1 MNLSLP
7 VLCLSEKIRAQEGD
21 FPIPIVSA
29 TPGSAIPW
37 NESVKILCW
46 GTPESYLYQLEIWG
60 NSTFEVVEKQLGFQ
74 KEAEFL
80 IEHMNP
86 NTAGRY
92 QCRYRKRDRWSECS
106 KALELVVTGFYS
118 KPSLSADQSVEVLRG
133 ETVSLQCTSAHVPF
147 DRFSLTKEGGATVS
161 QSQSGGHQGSFVL
174 GPVNQSFSGN
184 YRCYGWYRG
193 SPYVWSAPSDALG
206 LVVTGRCTPAQPCS
220 NADRCPGQPCSSL
233 VPTLSSPSA
242 S

>member
-106 KALELVVTGFYS
+106 KALELVVTDTTTQDY
-118 KPSLSADQSVEVLRG
+118 
-133 ETVSLQCTSAHVPF
+133 TT
-147 DRFSLTKEGGATVS
+147 
-161 QSQSGGHQGSFVL
+161 
-174 GPVNQSFSGN
+174 GN
-184 YRCYGWYRG
+184 LIRMC
-193 SPYVWSAPSDALG
+193 VAG
-206 LVVTGRCTPAQPCS
+206 LV
-220 NADRCPGQPCSSL
+220 L
-233 VPTLSSPSA
+233 VALLAILVENWHSHRAPNKEDWPDFPELSWSKQKCQT
-242 S
+242 